1 MLRQALILTL
11 LSVLLTGL
19 GGCSFGRHSYEE
31 PQVELTGV
39 ELIRARL
46 WSQDFVLNFR
56 IENPNDRAL
65 PIRKMAYTV
74 YLNDLLLAQGVANLG
89 SSVPANGHASF
100 AVPVQTNLWRYVKDV
115 GRMLEK
121 RDQPVTYRLRGQ
133 LKTGWLFGRSIHFS
147 SQGQFVPGAHLPT
160 GVLR

>member
-11 LSVLLTGL
+11 LGVLLSSL
-19 GGCSFGRHSYEE
+19 GGCTYIGRSYDE

-56 IENPNDRAL
+56 VENPNDHAL
-65 PIRKMAYTV
+65 SIRKMAYTV
-74 YLNDLLLAQGVANLG
+74 YLNDLMLAQGVANLHA
-89 SSVPANGHASF
+89 SVPANGHASF

-115 GRMLEK
+115 SHMLEK
-121 RDQPVTYRLRGQ
+121 PDQPILYRLRGQ
-133 LKTGWLFGRSIHFS
+133 VKTGWLFGHSIHFS
-147 SQGQFVPGAHLPT
+147 SQGQFVPGAHLPS